1 MKRLFGAPGPDLAKG
16 LEGGGFFEVSEG
28 VGEMDGGD
36 AAGVGCVVGLQPG
49 GGDGFG
55 GVGFLEAGGCFGGE
69 FGSGQGGD
77 IPAAVPGAREV
88 GGAGLGEVIE
98 GGLTGGGA
106 FGPEEEAKVFA
117 WGNEAALEVDEGAGD
132 FAFDADARIGH
143 EVLKRAGLEGV
154 LGPVDGA

>member
-1 MKRLFGAPGPDLAKG
+1 MEGLFGAPGPDLAKG
-16 LEGGGFFEVSEG
+16 LEGGGFFEVGEG

-36 AAGVGCVVGLQPG
+36 AAGVVSVVGLQPG

-55 GVGFLEAGGCFGGE
+55 GVGFLEACGLFGGE

-88 GGAGLGEVIE
+88 GGASLSEVIE
-98 GGLTGGGA
+98 GGLAGGGA

-143 EVLKRAGLEGV
+143 EVLERAGLEGV
-154 LGPVDGA
+154 RGPVDGA